1 MRIETP
7 HRPRTRRRDERGSV
21 VILVVLALGALIGLA
36 AWATETGRAWQVK
49 SSLQSIADAAALAG
63 VGNLLS
69 ADFQTVDPT
78 AARTAATSYGPQHK
92 VLGDALTIDDADVDT
107 GSWDLDARSFT
118 PLPGSTDPDVVRAVR
133 VRTRRDGSANGPMPT
148 ILGRAIGVDSVDVN
162 SEAVAYWGFAGSG
175 GPGTVDLPIAIDC
188 CAISGSSPGSICQQN
203 YCDTVSSST
212 PNECPLASGGT
223 ASCLEFHST
232 GEQNACWTQF
242 DGGQPSI
249 NTADLLDIVEG
260 GNSSEIDDSVY
271 VDNGDKVPVISEI
284 KDRFEGKGGYDPPA
298 GTDTNADGVVDSWVV
313 TLPVVQCQNPGAH
326 CGSGSP
332 QDVVG
337 FVCFDIHE
345 VLVAPNKIIKGNFVC
360 PTDPRCDGKGLGPG
374 GRIPGAIS
382 AQYPVL
388 VN

>member
-1 MRIETP
+1 MRIEA
-7 HRPRTRRRDERGSV
+7 PRRLRARRRYERGSV
-21 VILVVLALGALIGLA
+21 VIFVVLALGALIGLA

-78 AARTAATSYGPQHK
+78 AARTAATSYGPQHN
-92 VLGDALTIDDADVDT
+92 VLGSALTIDDGDVAT

-133 VRTRRDGSANGPMPT
+133 VRTRRDDSANGPMPT
-148 ILGRAIGVDSVDVN
+148 ILGRAIGVDSVRVN
-162 SEAVAYWGFAGSG
+162 SEAVAYWGFAGTG
-175 GPGTVDLPIAIDC
+175 GPGVADLPIAIDC
-188 CAISGSSPGSICQQN
+188 CSISGSACTQN
-203 YCDTVSSST
+203 YCDTISSSP
-212 PNECPLASGGT
+212 PNACPLASGAT

-242 DGGQPSI
+242 DGDHPSI
-249 NTADLLDIVEG
+249 NTADLLDIVEA
-260 GNSSEIDDSVY
+260 GNSTEIDGPVY
-271 VDNGDKVPVISEI
+271 VDNGDKVPVIAEI
-284 KDRFEGKGGYDPPA
+284 GDRFEGTGGYDPA
-298 GTDTNADGVVDSWVV
+298 GTDTNGDGKVDSWVV
-313 TLPVVQCQNPGAH
+313 TLPVVQCQNPGPH
-326 CGSGSP
+326 CGGGSP
-332 QDVVG
+332 QTVVG

-345 VLVAPNKIIKGNFVC
+345 VLVTPDKIIKGDFVC
-360 PTDPRCDGKGLGPG
+360 PTDPRCDTKGLGPG
-374 GRIPGAIS
+374 GTIPGAIS

>member
-1 MRIETP
+1 MRIEA
-7 HRPRTRRRDERGSV
+7 PRRLRARRRDERGSV
-21 VILVVLALGALIGLA
+21 VIFVVLALGALIGLA

-78 AARTAATSYGPQHK
+78 AARTEATSYGPQHK
-92 VLGDALTIDDADVDT
+92 VLGDALTIDDGDVAT

-133 VRTRRDGSANGPMPT
+133 VRTRRDDTANGPMPT
-148 ILGRAIGVDSVDVN
+148 ILGRAIGVDSVRVN
-162 SEAVAYWGFAGSG
+162 SEAVAYWGFAGTG
-175 GPGTVDLPIAIDC
+175 GPGVADLPIAIDC
-188 CAISGSSPGSICQQN
+188 CSISGSACTQN
-203 YCDTVSSST
+203 YCDTISSSP
-212 PNECPLASGGT
+212 PNACPLASGAT

-242 DGGQPSI
+242 DGAHPSI
-249 NTADLLDIVEG
+249 NTADLLDIVEA
-260 GNSSEIDDSVY
+260 GNSTEIDGPIY
-271 VDNGDKVPVISEI
+271 VDNGDKVPVIAEI
-284 KDRFEGKGGYDPPA
+284 NDRFEGKGGYDPA
-298 GTDTNADGVVDSWVV
+298 GTDTNGDGKVDSWVV
-313 TLPVVQCQNPGAH
+313 TLPVVQCQNPGAQ
-326 CGSGSP
+326 CGGGSP
-332 QDVVG
+332 QTVVG

-345 VLVAPNKIIKGNFVC
+345 VLVTPEKIIKGDFVC
-360 PTDPRCDGKGLGPG
+360 PTDPRCDTKGLGPG
-374 GRIPGAIS
+374 GTIPGAIS

>member
-1 MRIETP
+1 MRIEA
-7 HRPRTRRRDERGSV
+7 PRRLRARRRYERGSV
-21 VILVVLALGALIGLA
+21 VIFVVLALGALIGLA

-78 AARTAATSYGPQHK
+78 AARTSATSYGPQHK
-92 VLGDALTIDDADVDT
+92 VLGDALTIDDGDVAT

-133 VRTRRDGSANGPMPT
+133 VRTRRDDSANGPMPT
-148 ILGRAIGVDSVDVN
+148 ILGRAIGVDSVRVN
-162 SEAVAYWGFAGSG
+162 SEAVAYWGFAGTG
-175 GPGTVDLPIAIDC
+175 GPGVADLPIAIDC
-188 CAISGSSPGSICQQN
+188 CSISGSACTQN
-203 YCDTVSSST
+203 YCDTISSSP
-212 PNECPLASGGT
+212 PNACPLASGAT

-242 DGGQPSI
+242 DGDHPSI
-249 NTADLLDIVEG
+249 NTADLLDIVEA
-260 GNSSEIDDSVY
+260 GNSTEIDGPVY
-271 VDNGDKVPVISEI
+271 VDNGDKVPVIAEI
-284 KDRFEGKGGYDPPA
+284 NDRFEGKGGYDPA
-298 GTDTNADGVVDSWVV
+298 GTDTDGDGKVDSWVV
-313 TLPVVQCQNPGAH
+313 TLPVVQCQNPGPH

-332 QDVVG
+332 QTVVG

-345 VLVAPNKIIKGNFVC
+345 VLVTPEKIIKGDFVC
-360 PTDPRCDGKGLGPG
+360 PTDPRCDTKGLGPG
-374 GRIPGAIS
+374 GTIPGAIS

>member
-1 MRIETP
+1 MRIEA
-7 HRPRTRRRDERGSV
+7 PRRLRARRRDERGSV
-21 VILVVLALGALIGLA
+21 VIFVVLALGALIGLA

-78 AARTAATSYGPQHK
+78 AARTEATSYGPQHK
-92 VLGDALTIDDADVDT
+92 VLGDALTIDDGDVAT

-133 VRTRRDGSANGPMPT
+133 VRTRRDDTANGPMPT
-148 ILGRAIGVDSVDVN
+148 ILGRAIGVDSVRVN
-162 SEAVAYWGFAGSG
+162 SEAVAYWGFAGTG
-175 GPGTVDLPIAIDC
+175 GPGVADLPIAIDC
-188 CAISGSSPGSICQQN
+188 CSISGSACTQN
-203 YCDTVSSST
+203 YCDTISSSP
-212 PNECPLASGGT
+212 PNACPLASGAT

-242 DGGQPSI
+242 DGGHPSI
-249 NTADLLDIVEG
+249 NTADLLDIVEA
-260 GNSSEIDDSVY
+260 GNSTEIDGPIY
-271 VDNGDKVPVISEI
+271 VDNGDKVPVIAEI
-284 KDRFEGKGGYDPPA
+284 GDRFEGKGGYDPA
-298 GTDTNADGVVDSWVV
+298 GTDTDGDGKVDSWVV
-313 TLPVVQCQNPGAH
+313 TLPVVQCQNPGPH
-326 CGSGSP
+326 CGGGSP
-332 QDVVG
+332 QTVVG

-345 VLVAPNKIIKGNFVC
+345 VLVTPEKIIKGDFVC
-360 PTDPRCDGKGLGPG
+360 PTDPRCDTKGLGPG
-374 GRIPGAIS
+374 GTIPGAIS